1 MLHARR
7 HLFFKGERLFST
19 VRIGRLAHGSLK
31 SRPVFRLGD
40 GARRRST
47 KTARLRCRQRNDQV
61 VERLVLHV
69 RFYSFETLVAV
80 ESASSSNPMATS
92 YGCLLTDAI
101 ESRRCRRIA
110 HDCPRVW
117 RRLLSL

>member
-47 KTARLRCRQRNDQV
+47 KTARLRWMQRNDQV

-80 ESASSSNPMATS
+80 ESASSSNPMAPS
-92 YGCLLTDAI
+92 CGCRLTDVD
-101 ESRRCRRIA
+101 RI
-110 HDCPRVW
+110 P
-117 RRLLSL
+117 LLQTNCV